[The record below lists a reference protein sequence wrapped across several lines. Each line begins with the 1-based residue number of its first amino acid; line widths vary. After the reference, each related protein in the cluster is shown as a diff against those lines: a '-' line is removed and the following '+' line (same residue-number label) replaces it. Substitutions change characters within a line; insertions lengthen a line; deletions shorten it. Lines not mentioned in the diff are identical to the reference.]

1 MNLIDEQKGSE
12 MLEGE
17 LLFSGEKFENKNN
30 IAEAVKAGDIPSL
43 LEWIDLKKTKLYK
56 LAWAYL
62 RNHADVEDVF
72 HNTIIKVIENA
83 HKLKNEAAFEGW
95 FISIL
100 LNECRKILRNKKR
113 VLLSEDIYDDVI
125 VRTLDDEDIK
135 HDLSEGLKNIDE
147 DYKEVV
153 ILKYYS
159 GYSQK
164 EIAEIL
170 NMPIGTVKNKIFRGL
185 RALREILR

>member
-1 MNLIDEQKGSE
+1 